1 MTDRTA
7 TDRPATDRIEITG
20 LRVRGHHGVFD
31 HEKRD
36 GQPFVVDVVLEAD
49 LSRPAVTDELG
60 DTIDYGTLAQRI
72 ADEVR
77 ATRFDLIERLAGHLL
92 DVAMSDPM
100 VTAAEIRIAKP
111 EAPVTEEFGE
121 VAVRL
126 RRERQ

>member
-1 MTDRTA
+1 M
-7 TDRPATDRIEITG
+7 TDRIEIKG
-20 LRVRGHHGVFD
+20 LRVVGHHGVFD

-77 ATRFDLIERLAGHLL
+77 ATRFDPVSYTHLTL
-92 DVAMSDPM
+92 PTIYSV
-100 VTAAEIRIAKP
+100 
-111 EAPVTEEFGE
+111 
-121 VAVRL
+121 
-126 RRERQ
+126 